1 MKNRIAVE
9 LVKVTDVVD
18 GDWVQITNYGW
29 VRVRDRQYDSCG
41 RLKLFCDTSNPAV
54 EVGET
59 FDTET
64 VIAVGRPA

>member
-1 MKNRIAVE
+1 MENRIAVE

-18 GDWVQITNYGW
+18 GDWVPITDYGW
-29 VRVRDRQYDSCG
+29 LQVRDRQYDGCG
-41 RLKLFCDTSNPAV
+41 SVTLFCDTSDLDIV
-54 EVGET
+54 VRET

>member
-1 MKNRIAVE
+1 MSNRIAVE
-9 LVKVTDVVD
+9 IEKVENVVA

-29 VRVRDRQYDSCG
+29 LRVRDRQYDGCG
-41 RLKLFCDTSNPAV
+41 SVTLFCDTSDLDIV
-54 EVGET
+54 VRET